1 MKTLV
6 THISPHLDDI
16 AAIWL
21 TRKFLPEF
29 KGAKLDFIGANQ
41 GNQGLAEDQDIL
53 YIGVG
58 RGKYDEHKGDLE
70 DCAATL
76 VWKDIKKQG
85 LVKEEGIG
93 KLALEELIDWVR
105 LGDLGR
111 LPQGQ
116 YDEFT
121 IPAFIRP
128 KDSSKESSK
137 KAVELGEEILD
148 RVLEVLKR
156 KQQSLIDW
164 QSRIEFQSRFGFS
177 AAVKSE
183 TVDREFCK
191 RQNARLFVM
200 YSPKHQSVQ
209 FFTPSFDIDLA
220 PIYEKVKQ
228 LDPQASWF
236 LHQSHHMV
244 ICGSSSAPDSKPTKL
259 TFEQLIE
266 AAKNL

>member
-1 MKTLV
+1 MKILI

-21 TRKFLPEF
+21 TRRFFSEF
-29 KGAKLDFIGANQ
+29 KDAKLEFISANQ
-41 GNQGLAEDQDIL
+41 GNQGLVEDQDTL

-58 RGKYDEHKGDLE
+58 RGKYDEHKGNLE

-93 KLALEELIDWVR
+93 KLALEELIAWVR

-128 KDSSKESSK
+128 SDSSKESSK

-156 KQQSLIDW
+156 KEQSLRDW
-164 QSRIEFQSRFGFS
+164 QSRIEFQSRFGPS
-177 AAVKSE
+177 VAVKSE
-183 TVDREFCK
+183 TVDREFCR
-191 RQNARLFVM
+191 RQNAYLFLM

-209 FFTPSFDIDLA
+209 FFTPSFDMDLE
-220 PIYEKVKQ
+220 PIYQKVKE
-228 LDPQASWF
+228 LDPAASWY
-236 LHQSHHMV
+236 LHHSHHMV
-244 ICGSSSAPDSKPTKL
+244 LCGSGSAPDVKATKL
-259 TFEQLIE
+259 SFEELIE
-266 AAKNL
+266 AARQS